1 MPIAYATLPVPAF
14 DAFTRRIPAGAV
26 TFGVEYRRLDEAAIL
41 AHYGPDARA
50 KFGHVLPAGFAA
62 GAVDEDGL
70 CLHVFASADGAEIL
84 RFDCFED
91 AAHYHLLDPRIPR
104 NIVVEHDTAQA
115 GPLLDWALAAL
126 RGRAAELLR
135 QAGAAD
141 LAGEIEPDRIARAL
155 VEVERA
161 CREALAVGAPI
172 RAALPHATTTASPH

>member
-14 DAFTRRIPAGAV
+14 DAFTRRIPAGAI
-26 TFGVEYRRLDEAAIL
+26 TFGVEYRQLDEAVIL

-50 KFGHVLPAGFAA
+50 KFGHVMPAGFA

-91 AAHYHLLDPRIPR
+91 AAHFHLLDPRIPR
-104 NIVVEHDTAQA
+104 NIVIEHDTARA
-115 GPLLDWALAAL
+115 GPLLDWALEAL
-126 RGRAAELLR
+126 RSRAGELLR

-141 LAGEIEPDRIARAL
+141 LARAIEPDRIAGAL

-161 CREALAVGAPI
+161 CREAVAIGAPI
-172 RAALPHATTTASPH
+172 RAALPHATTPASPH